1 MDVMMPLLFY
11 DGKEDGRGWMENLLA
26 AVRDQIPA
34 LREGSTAENTLS
46 AGTEAAET
54 DTAKQ
59 DSNPGPGA
67 ERGQTESKE
76 QGTEEDQKDGTQK
89 DETQKDGM
97 EITEPEQTETGITEP
112 AAGESASTAEPEAPQ
127 SVPEETIE
135 TGGAP
140 REILYPEADTIQ
152 ETISPDLLADPQA
165 LLNRFFVVDP
175 NTSVLPGEIDG
186 STLLGKDLTLPENAE
201 GPQILIYHTHSQETF
216 ADSRPGERADTVI
229 GLGDDL
235 QELLEKQYGYEVLHI
250 TEAFDMKEGCLE
262 RSRAYNYAEPVIA
275 AALEEHPSIQVVIDL
290 HRDGVNGSKRLVTEI
305 NGKPTAQI
313 MFFNGLSRTKESG
326 ELTSLPNPYQAE
338 NLAFSFQMEYEAKQY
353 YPGFSRCI
361 YLKGYRYNLHLR
373 PRSVLLEVGA
383 QTNTVEEVKNA
394 MGPFADILHKVL
406 LGTETLDVNNLLVEG
421 KSNDII
427 NKLVPGIVGNLFHGG
442 TNGLSPSGN
451 RDPKG
456 DTKNDGKMDCTT
468 SHLTAD
474 DVLAANVKD
483 NGDGTITM
491 VIQPK
496 EALLSTPGEDSQGRF
511 FNSLGD
517 ISSVVES
524 ISVLSFSQGTV
535 KDNFVVDYK
544 GGTGTFVIDT
554 KTNEITKADYTM
566 LVHIDVKHANVTVLK
581 DKSASLDIT
590 YKCQYPASD
599 DYLAGKNIGLTRVK

>member
-1 MDVMMPLLFY
+1 MWNARRNGRWFGWGCLFLSCSILLFRSAAVLRKNHFSEGKVLLQRAAAQAEQLSVDVMMPLLFY

-97 EITEPEQTETGITEP
+97 EITEPE
-112 AAGESASTAEPEAPQ
+112 A
-127 SVPEETIE
+127 TIE

-406 LGTETLDVNNLLVEG
+406 SG
-421 KSNDII
+421 KS
-427 NKLVPGIVGNLFHGG
+427 
-442 TNGLSPSGN
+442 
-451 RDPKG
+451 
-456 DTKNDGKMDCTT
+456 
-468 SHLTAD
+468 
-474 DVLAANVKD
+474 
-483 NGDGTITM
+483 
-491 VIQPK
+491 
-496 EALLSTPGEDSQGRF
+496 
-511 FNSLGD
+511 
-517 ISSVVES
+517 
-524 ISVLSFSQGTV
+524 
-535 KDNFVVDYK
+535 
-544 GGTGTFVIDT
+544 
-554 KTNEITKADYTM
+554 
-566 LVHIDVKHANVTVLK
+566 
-581 DKSASLDIT
+581 
-590 YKCQYPASD
+590 PAS
-599 DYLAGKNIGLTRVK
+599 GG

>member
-34 LREGSTAENTLS
+34 LRAGSTAENTLS

-67 ERGQTESKE
+67 ESGQTESKE
-76 QGTEEDQKDGTQK
+76 QGTEEDQKDETQK

-97 EITEPEQTETGITEP
+97 EITEPE
-112 AAGESASTAEPEAPQ
+112 A
-127 SVPEETIE
+127 TIE

-250 TEAFDMKEGCLE
+250 TEAFDMKEGCLD

-406 LGTETLDVNNLLVEG
+406 SG
-421 KSNDII
+421 KS
-427 NKLVPGIVGNLFHGG
+427 
-442 TNGLSPSGN
+442 
-451 RDPKG
+451 
-456 DTKNDGKMDCTT
+456 
-468 SHLTAD
+468 
-474 DVLAANVKD
+474 
-483 NGDGTITM
+483 
-491 VIQPK
+491 
-496 EALLSTPGEDSQGRF
+496 
-511 FNSLGD
+511 
-517 ISSVVES
+517 
-524 ISVLSFSQGTV
+524 
-535 KDNFVVDYK
+535 
-544 GGTGTFVIDT
+544 
-554 KTNEITKADYTM
+554 
-566 LVHIDVKHANVTVLK
+566 
-581 DKSASLDIT
+581 
-590 YKCQYPASD
+590 PAS
-599 DYLAGKNIGLTRVK
+599 GG

>member
-97 EITEPEQTETGITEP
+97 EITEPE
-112 AAGESASTAEPEAPQ
+112 A
-127 SVPEETIE
+127 TIE

-250 TEAFDMKEGCLE
+250 TEAFDMKEGCLD

-406 LGTETLDVNNLLVEG
+406 SG
-421 KSNDII
+421 KS
-427 NKLVPGIVGNLFHGG
+427 
-442 TNGLSPSGN
+442 
-451 RDPKG
+451 
-456 DTKNDGKMDCTT
+456 
-468 SHLTAD
+468 
-474 DVLAANVKD
+474 
-483 NGDGTITM
+483 
-491 VIQPK
+491 
-496 EALLSTPGEDSQGRF
+496 
-511 FNSLGD
+511 
-517 ISSVVES
+517 
-524 ISVLSFSQGTV
+524 
-535 KDNFVVDYK
+535 
-544 GGTGTFVIDT
+544 
-554 KTNEITKADYTM
+554 
-566 LVHIDVKHANVTVLK
+566 
-581 DKSASLDIT
+581 
-590 YKCQYPASD
+590 PAS
-599 DYLAGKNIGLTRVK
+599 GG

>member
-1 MDVMMPLLFY
+1 MWNARRNGRWFGWGCLFLSCSILLFRSAAVLRKNHFSEGKVLLQRAAAQAEQLSVDVMMPLLFY

-46 AGTEAAET
+46 AGKKAAET

-97 EITEPEQTETGITEP
+97 EITEPE
-112 AAGESASTAEPEAPQ
+112 A
-127 SVPEETIE
+127 TIE

-406 LGTETLDVNNLLVEG
+406 SG
-421 KSNDII
+421 KS
-427 NKLVPGIVGNLFHGG
+427 
-442 TNGLSPSGN
+442 
-451 RDPKG
+451 
-456 DTKNDGKMDCTT
+456 
-468 SHLTAD
+468 
-474 DVLAANVKD
+474 
-483 NGDGTITM
+483 
-491 VIQPK
+491 
-496 EALLSTPGEDSQGRF
+496 
-511 FNSLGD
+511 
-517 ISSVVES
+517 
-524 ISVLSFSQGTV
+524 
-535 KDNFVVDYK
+535 
-544 GGTGTFVIDT
+544 
-554 KTNEITKADYTM
+554 
-566 LVHIDVKHANVTVLK
+566 
-581 DKSASLDIT
+581 
-590 YKCQYPASD
+590 PAS
-599 DYLAGKNIGLTRVK
+599 GG

>member
-97 EITEPEQTETGITEP
+97 EITEPE
-112 AAGESASTAEPEAPQ
+112 A
-127 SVPEETIE
+127 TIE

-406 LGTETLDVNNLLVEG
+406 SG
-421 KSNDII
+421 KSPA
-427 NKLVPGIVGNLFHGG
+427 LGG
-442 TNGLSPSGN
+442 
-451 RDPKG
+451 
-456 DTKNDGKMDCTT
+456 
-468 SHLTAD
+468 
-474 DVLAANVKD
+474 
-483 NGDGTITM
+483 
-491 VIQPK
+491 
-496 EALLSTPGEDSQGRF
+496 
-511 FNSLGD
+511 
-517 ISSVVES
+517 
-524 ISVLSFSQGTV
+524 
-535 KDNFVVDYK
+535 
-544 GGTGTFVIDT
+544 
-554 KTNEITKADYTM
+554 
-566 LVHIDVKHANVTVLK
+566 
-581 DKSASLDIT
+581 
-590 YKCQYPASD
+590 
-599 DYLAGKNIGLTRVK
+599 

>member
-46 AGTEAAET
+46 ARTEAAET

-89 DETQKDGM
+89 DETQKDETQKDGM
-97 EITEPEQTETGITEP
+97 EITE
-112 AAGESASTAEPEAPQ
+112 
-127 SVPEETIE
+127 PEETIE

-140 REILYPEADTIQ
+140 SEILYPEADTIQ

-250 TEAFDMKEGCLE
+250 TEAFDMKEGCLD

-406 LGTETLDVNNLLVEG
+406 SG
-421 KSNDII
+421 KS
-427 NKLVPGIVGNLFHGG
+427 
-442 TNGLSPSGN
+442 
-451 RDPKG
+451 
-456 DTKNDGKMDCTT
+456 
-468 SHLTAD
+468 
-474 DVLAANVKD
+474 
-483 NGDGTITM
+483 
-491 VIQPK
+491 
-496 EALLSTPGEDSQGRF
+496 
-511 FNSLGD
+511 
-517 ISSVVES
+517 
-524 ISVLSFSQGTV
+524 
-535 KDNFVVDYK
+535 
-544 GGTGTFVIDT
+544 
-554 KTNEITKADYTM
+554 
-566 LVHIDVKHANVTVLK
+566 
-581 DKSASLDIT
+581 
-590 YKCQYPASD
+590 PAS
-599 DYLAGKNIGLTRVK
+599 GG

>member
-1 MDVMMPLLFY
+1 MTEKRTEG
-11 DGKEDGRGWMENLLA
+11 DGWKISSRQCGIRYRRFGREARQKIRCLPGQKQRKRIRRSRIRFRDREQKEGRQN
-26 AVRDQIPA
+26 RRS
-34 LREGSTAENTLS
+34 REL
-46 AGTEAAET
+46 
-54 DTAKQ
+54 K
-59 DSNPGPGA
+59 
-67 ERGQTESKE
+67 
-76 QGTEEDQKDGTQK
+76 EDQKDGTQK
-89 DETQKDGM
+89 DETQKRWNGNHGAGADGNRNHR
-97 EITEPEQTETGITEP
+97 TGSRRVGINGRTR
-112 AAGESASTAEPEAPQ
+112 APQ

-406 LGTETLDVNNLLVEG
+406 SG
-421 KSNDII
+421 KS
-427 NKLVPGIVGNLFHGG
+427 
-442 TNGLSPSGN
+442 
-451 RDPKG
+451 
-456 DTKNDGKMDCTT
+456 
-468 SHLTAD
+468 
-474 DVLAANVKD
+474 
-483 NGDGTITM
+483 
-491 VIQPK
+491 
-496 EALLSTPGEDSQGRF
+496 
-511 FNSLGD
+511 
-517 ISSVVES
+517 
-524 ISVLSFSQGTV
+524 
-535 KDNFVVDYK
+535 
-544 GGTGTFVIDT
+544 
-554 KTNEITKADYTM
+554 
-566 LVHIDVKHANVTVLK
+566 
-581 DKSASLDIT
+581 
-590 YKCQYPASD
+590 PAS
-599 DYLAGKNIGLTRVK
+599 GG

>member
-46 AGTEAAET
+46 AGTETAET

-59 DSNPGPGA
+59 DSFPGPGA

-250 TEAFDMKEGCLE
+250 TEAFDMKEAVSSGAAPTTT
-262 RSRAYNYAEPVIA
+262 RSRSSQRRWKNTRPFSRDRPAPRRGQWFKTSCDRNQRKADRTDHVFQRPFPHERKRRTDKPAQSVSGGKPCIF
-275 AALEEHPSIQVVIDL
+275 LS
-290 HRDGVNGSKRLVTEI
+290 DGV
-305 NGKPTAQI
+305 
-313 MFFNGLSRTKESG
+313 
-326 ELTSLPNPYQAE
+326 
-338 NLAFSFQMEYEAKQY
+338 
-353 YPGFSRCI
+353 
-361 YLKGYRYNLHLR
+361 
-373 PRSVLLEVGA
+373 
-383 QTNTVEEVKNA
+383 
-394 MGPFADILHKVL
+394 
-406 LGTETLDVNNLLVEG
+406 
-421 KSNDII
+421 
-427 NKLVPGIVGNLFHGG
+427 
-442 TNGLSPSGN
+442 
-451 RDPKG
+451 
-456 DTKNDGKMDCTT
+456 
-468 SHLTAD
+468 
-474 DVLAANVKD
+474 
-483 NGDGTITM
+483 
-491 VIQPK
+491 
-496 EALLSTPGEDSQGRF
+496 
-511 FNSLGD
+511 
-517 ISSVVES
+517 
-524 ISVLSFSQGTV
+524 
-535 KDNFVVDYK
+535 
-544 GGTGTFVIDT
+544 
-554 KTNEITKADYTM
+554 
-566 LVHIDVKHANVTVLK
+566 
-581 DKSASLDIT
+581 
-590 YKCQYPASD
+590 
-599 DYLAGKNIGLTRVK
+599 

>member
-46 AGTEAAET
+46 AGTEVAET

-97 EITEPEQTETGITEP
+97 EITEPE
-112 AAGESASTAEPEAPQ
+112 A
-127 SVPEETIE
+127 TIE

-152 ETISPDLLADPQA
+152 ETISPDLLANPQA

-406 LGTETLDVNNLLVEG
+406 SG
-421 KSNDII
+421 KS
-427 NKLVPGIVGNLFHGG
+427 
-442 TNGLSPSGN
+442 
-451 RDPKG
+451 
-456 DTKNDGKMDCTT
+456 
-468 SHLTAD
+468 
-474 DVLAANVKD
+474 
-483 NGDGTITM
+483 
-491 VIQPK
+491 
-496 EALLSTPGEDSQGRF
+496 
-511 FNSLGD
+511 
-517 ISSVVES
+517 
-524 ISVLSFSQGTV
+524 
-535 KDNFVVDYK
+535 
-544 GGTGTFVIDT
+544 
-554 KTNEITKADYTM
+554 
-566 LVHIDVKHANVTVLK
+566 
-581 DKSASLDIT
+581 
-590 YKCQYPASD
+590 PAS
-599 DYLAGKNIGLTRVK
+599 GG

>member
-1 MDVMMPLLFY
+1 MWNARRNGRWFGWGCLFLSCSILLFRSAAVLRKNHFLEGKVLLQRAAAQAEQLSVDVMMPLLFY

-46 AGTEAAET
+46 AGKKAAET

-97 EITEPEQTETGITEP
+97 EITE
-112 AAGESASTAEPEAPQ
+112 
-127 SVPEETIE
+127 PEETIE

-373 PRSVLLEVGA
+373 PRAVLLEVGA

-406 LGTETLDVNNLLVEG
+406 SG
-421 KSNDII
+421 KS
-427 NKLVPGIVGNLFHGG
+427 
-442 TNGLSPSGN
+442 
-451 RDPKG
+451 
-456 DTKNDGKMDCTT
+456 
-468 SHLTAD
+468 
-474 DVLAANVKD
+474 
-483 NGDGTITM
+483 
-491 VIQPK
+491 
-496 EALLSTPGEDSQGRF
+496 
-511 FNSLGD
+511 
-517 ISSVVES
+517 
-524 ISVLSFSQGTV
+524 
-535 KDNFVVDYK
+535 
-544 GGTGTFVIDT
+544 
-554 KTNEITKADYTM
+554 
-566 LVHIDVKHANVTVLK
+566 
-581 DKSASLDIT
+581 
-590 YKCQYPASD
+590 PAS
-599 DYLAGKNIGLTRVK
+599 GG

>member
-67 ERGQTESKE
+67 ERGQIESKE

-97 EITEPEQTETGITEP
+97 EITEPEQT
-112 AAGESASTAEPEAPQ
+112 
-127 SVPEETIE
+127 IE

-152 ETISPDLLADPQA
+152 ETISPDLLADQQA

-216 ADSRPGERADTVI
+216 VDSRPGERADTVI

-338 NLAFSFQMEYEAKQY
+338 NLAFSFQMEYEAEQY

-394 MGPFADILHKVL
+394 MGPFSDILHKVL
-406 LGTETLDVNNLLVEG
+406 SG
-421 KSNDII
+421 KS
-427 NKLVPGIVGNLFHGG
+427 
-442 TNGLSPSGN
+442 
-451 RDPKG
+451 
-456 DTKNDGKMDCTT
+456 
-468 SHLTAD
+468 
-474 DVLAANVKD
+474 
-483 NGDGTITM
+483 
-491 VIQPK
+491 
-496 EALLSTPGEDSQGRF
+496 
-511 FNSLGD
+511 
-517 ISSVVES
+517 
-524 ISVLSFSQGTV
+524 
-535 KDNFVVDYK
+535 
-544 GGTGTFVIDT
+544 
-554 KTNEITKADYTM
+554 
-566 LVHIDVKHANVTVLK
+566 
-581 DKSASLDIT
+581 
-590 YKCQYPASD
+590 PAS
-599 DYLAGKNIGLTRVK
+599 GG

>member
-1 MDVMMPLLFY
+1 MWNARRNGRWFGWGCLFLSCSILLFRSAAVLRKNHFLEGKVLLQRAAAQAEQLSVDVMMPLLFY

-46 AGTEAAET
+46 AGTETAET

-76 QGTEEDQKDGTQK
+76 QGTEEDQKDG
-89 DETQKDGM
+89 TQKDGM

-313 MFFNGLSRTKESG
+313 MFFNG
-326 ELTSLPNPYQAE
+326 TSETPDGPIEYLANPCRKE
-338 NLAFSFQMEYEAKQY
+338 NLAFSFQMKWNADQI
-353 YPGFSRCI
+353 YPGFTRTI
-361 YLKGYRYNLHLR
+361 YLKGLRYNLHLR
-373 PRSVLLEVGA
+373 PRSALIEVGA
-383 QTNTVEEVKNA
+383 QTNTYEEAVNA
-394 MGPFADILHKVL
+394 MDPLAQLLDQVL
-406 LGTETLDVNNLLVEG
+406 
-421 KSNDII
+421 
-427 NKLVPGIVGNLFHGG
+427 
-442 TNGLSPSGN
+442 
-451 RDPKG
+451 
-456 DTKNDGKMDCTT
+456 
-468 SHLTAD
+468 
-474 DVLAANVKD
+474 
-483 NGDGTITM
+483 
-491 VIQPK
+491 
-496 EALLSTPGEDSQGRF
+496 
-511 FNSLGD
+511 
-517 ISSVVES
+517 
-524 ISVLSFSQGTV
+524 
-535 KDNFVVDYK
+535 
-544 GGTGTFVIDT
+544 TG
-554 KTNEITKADYTM
+554 
-566 LVHIDVKHANVTVLK
+566 
-581 DKSASLDIT
+581 
-590 YKCQYPASD
+590 
-599 DYLAGKNIGLTRVK
+599 

>member
-1 MDVMMPLLFY
+1 MKKYIPIILCVTLFEVIIIPIGIQLEKY
-11 DGKEDGRGWMENLLA
+11 ESWIDGFWD
-26 AVRDQIPA
+26 
-34 LREGSTAENTLS
+34 LRNFMLTSLMIATVIGII
-46 AGTEAAET
+46 
-54 DTAKQ
+54 
-59 DSNPGPGA
+59 DS
-67 ERGQTESKE
+67 ESKRHKVLLKQYETYERFKYNSE
-76 QGTEEDQKDGTQK
+76 QFVCSLCEVANFQSDMNIFLSEKNFDMFYQKLIEYMEQDLPKIQQKVISNIFLNYSTKELSRELAIKMYFEQYSRALNNVNYALLTNEFIGPIEHAIEQIDSIHNELQMERLLIEEQKSCYTDIIIQYFEIYKKAINK
-89 DETQKDGM
+89 DNLYKALLGRNAQDFAEQ
-97 EITEPEQTETGITEP
+97 IT
-112 AAGESASTAEPEAPQ
+112 
-127 SVPEETIE
+127 
-135 TGGAP
+135 
-140 REILYPEADTIQ
+140 
-152 ETISPDLLADPQA
+152 DLL
-165 LLNRFFVVDP
+165 RKTT

-406 LGTETLDVNNLLVEG
+406 SG
-421 KSNDII
+421 KS
-427 NKLVPGIVGNLFHGG
+427 
-442 TNGLSPSGN
+442 
-451 RDPKG
+451 
-456 DTKNDGKMDCTT
+456 
-468 SHLTAD
+468 
-474 DVLAANVKD
+474 
-483 NGDGTITM
+483 
-491 VIQPK
+491 
-496 EALLSTPGEDSQGRF
+496 
-511 FNSLGD
+511 
-517 ISSVVES
+517 
-524 ISVLSFSQGTV
+524 
-535 KDNFVVDYK
+535 
-544 GGTGTFVIDT
+544 
-554 KTNEITKADYTM
+554 
-566 LVHIDVKHANVTVLK
+566 
-581 DKSASLDIT
+581 
-590 YKCQYPASD
+590 PAS
-599 DYLAGKNIGLTRVK
+599 GG

>member
-1 MDVMMPLLFY
+1 MWNARRNGRWFGWGCLFLSCSILLFRSAAVLRKNHFLEGKVLLQRAAAQAEQLSVDVMMPLLFY

-46 AGTEAAET
+46 AGKKAAET

-97 EITEPEQTETGITEP
+97 EITE
-112 AAGESASTAEPEAPQ
+112 
-127 SVPEETIE
+127 PEETIE

-326 ELTSLPNPYQAE
+326 ELTSLPNPYQEE

-406 LGTETLDVNNLLVEG
+406 SG
-421 KSNDII
+421 KS
-427 NKLVPGIVGNLFHGG
+427 
-442 TNGLSPSGN
+442 
-451 RDPKG
+451 
-456 DTKNDGKMDCTT
+456 
-468 SHLTAD
+468 
-474 DVLAANVKD
+474 
-483 NGDGTITM
+483 
-491 VIQPK
+491 
-496 EALLSTPGEDSQGRF
+496 
-511 FNSLGD
+511 
-517 ISSVVES
+517 
-524 ISVLSFSQGTV
+524 
-535 KDNFVVDYK
+535 
-544 GGTGTFVIDT
+544 
-554 KTNEITKADYTM
+554 
-566 LVHIDVKHANVTVLK
+566 
-581 DKSASLDIT
+581 
-590 YKCQYPASD
+590 PAS
-599 DYLAGKNIGLTRVK
+599 GG

>member
-1 MDVMMPLLFY
+1 MWNARRNGRWFGWGCLFLSCSILLFRSAAVLRKNHFSEGKVLLQRAAAQAEQLSVDVMMPLLFY

-26 AVRDQIPA
+26 AVRDQIPV

-97 EITEPEQTETGITEP
+97 EITEPE
-112 AAGESASTAEPEAPQ
+112 A
-127 SVPEETIE
+127 TIE

-250 TEAFDMKEGCLE
+250 TEAFDMKEGCLD

-406 LGTETLDVNNLLVEG
+406 SG
-421 KSNDII
+421 KS
-427 NKLVPGIVGNLFHGG
+427 
-442 TNGLSPSGN
+442 
-451 RDPKG
+451 
-456 DTKNDGKMDCTT
+456 
-468 SHLTAD
+468 
-474 DVLAANVKD
+474 
-483 NGDGTITM
+483 
-491 VIQPK
+491 
-496 EALLSTPGEDSQGRF
+496 
-511 FNSLGD
+511 
-517 ISSVVES
+517 
-524 ISVLSFSQGTV
+524 
-535 KDNFVVDYK
+535 
-544 GGTGTFVIDT
+544 
-554 KTNEITKADYTM
+554 
-566 LVHIDVKHANVTVLK
+566 
-581 DKSASLDIT
+581 
-590 YKCQYPASD
+590 PAS
-599 DYLAGKNIGLTRVK
+599 GG

>member
-97 EITEPEQTETGITEP
+97 EITEPE
-112 AAGESASTAEPEAPQ
+112 A
-127 SVPEETIE
+127 TIE

-326 ELTSLPNPYQAE
+326 ELTRLPNPYQAE

-406 LGTETLDVNNLLVEG
+406 SG
-421 KSNDII
+421 KS
-427 NKLVPGIVGNLFHGG
+427 
-442 TNGLSPSGN
+442 
-451 RDPKG
+451 
-456 DTKNDGKMDCTT
+456 
-468 SHLTAD
+468 
-474 DVLAANVKD
+474 
-483 NGDGTITM
+483 
-491 VIQPK
+491 
-496 EALLSTPGEDSQGRF
+496 
-511 FNSLGD
+511 
-517 ISSVVES
+517 
-524 ISVLSFSQGTV
+524 
-535 KDNFVVDYK
+535 
-544 GGTGTFVIDT
+544 
-554 KTNEITKADYTM
+554 
-566 LVHIDVKHANVTVLK
+566 
-581 DKSASLDIT
+581 
-590 YKCQYPASD
+590 PAS
-599 DYLAGKNIGLTRVK
+599 GG

>member
-1 MDVMMPLLFY
+1 MWNARRNGQWFGWGCLFLSCSILLFRSAAVLRKNHFSEGKVLLQRAAAQAEQLSVDVMMPLLFY

-46 AGTEAAET
+46 AGKEAAET

-76 QGTEEDQKDGTQK
+76 QGTEEDQKDETQK

-97 EITEPEQTETGITEP
+97 EITEPE
-112 AAGESASTAEPEAPQ
+112 
-127 SVPEETIE
+127 ETIE
-135 TGGAP
+135 TGGAL

-250 TEAFDMKEGCLE
+250 TEAFDMKEGCLD

-406 LGTETLDVNNLLVEG
+406 SG
-421 KSNDII
+421 KS
-427 NKLVPGIVGNLFHGG
+427 
-442 TNGLSPSGN
+442 
-451 RDPKG
+451 
-456 DTKNDGKMDCTT
+456 
-468 SHLTAD
+468 
-474 DVLAANVKD
+474 
-483 NGDGTITM
+483 
-491 VIQPK
+491 
-496 EALLSTPGEDSQGRF
+496 
-511 FNSLGD
+511 
-517 ISSVVES
+517 
-524 ISVLSFSQGTV
+524 
-535 KDNFVVDYK
+535 
-544 GGTGTFVIDT
+544 
-554 KTNEITKADYTM
+554 
-566 LVHIDVKHANVTVLK
+566 
-581 DKSASLDIT
+581 
-590 YKCQYPASD
+590 PAS
-599 DYLAGKNIGLTRVK
+599 GG

>member
-1 MDVMMPLLFY
+1 MWNARRNGRWFGWGCLFLSCSILLFRSAAVLRKNHFLEGKVLLQRAAAQAEQLSVDVMMPLLFY

-201 GPQILIYHTHSQETF
+201 GPQILIYHTHSQEAF
-216 ADSRPGERADTVI
+216 ADSKEGDVSDTIV
-229 GLGDDL
+229 GMGNYLT
-235 QELLEKQYGYEVLHI
+235 ELLEKEYGYNVIHN
-250 TEAFDMKEGCLE
+250 TSVFDMINGELD
-262 RSRAYNYAEPVIA
+262 RNTAYNLAE
-275 AALEEHPSIQVVIDL
+275 EEISAVLAENPGIEVVIDL
-290 HRDGVNGSKRLVTEI
+290 HRDGLDGEKLVTEI
-305 NGKPTAQI
+305 DGKQVARI
-313 MFFNGLSRTKESG
+313 MFFNGLSRTARNG
-326 ELTSLPNPYQAE
+326 VIDYLPNPYIAE
-338 NLAFSFQMEYEAKQY
+338 NLAFSFQLQIRAQEY
-353 YPGFSRCI
+353 YPGFTRHI
-361 YLKGYRYNLHLR
+361 YLQSLRYNLHLK
-373 PRSVLLEVGA
+373 PKALLIEAGS
-383 QTNTVEEVKNA
+383 QLNTVEEERNA
-394 MGPFADILHKVL
+394 MEPLADIL
-406 LGTETLDVNNLLVEG
+406 D
-421 KSNDII
+421 
-427 NKLVPGIVGNLFHGG
+427 
-442 TNGLSPSGN
+442 
-451 RDPKG
+451 
-456 DTKNDGKMDCTT
+456 M
-468 SHLTAD
+468 
-474 DVLAANVKD
+474 
-483 NGDGTITM
+483 
-491 VIQPK
+491 
-496 EALLSTPGEDSQGRF
+496 
-511 FNSLGD
+511 
-517 ISSVVES
+517 
-524 ISVLSFSQGTV
+524 VLSG
-535 KDNFVVDYK
+535 
-544 GGTGTFVIDT
+544 
-554 KTNEITKADYTM
+554 
-566 LVHIDVKHANVTVLK
+566 
-581 DKSASLDIT
+581 
-590 YKCQYPASD
+590 
-599 DYLAGKNIGLTRVK
+599 R